1 LPDPSNLAVEDLS
14 NRRLR
19 RFGLTVAIG
28 FAILGAISA
37 YRGHTIAPK
46 ALWTLA
52 AALFVFGL
60 FLPAI
65 LKPVER
71 IWLGLATVL
80 SWINTRVI
88 LSFLFYA
95 VFAPIGLVRRLIRD
109 PLDRELHDGSR
120 SYWIRKETKPFDPK
134 SYENQF

>member
-1 LPDPSNLAVEDLS
+1 LPDRSDLAVEQRS
-14 NRRLR
+14 NRPLR

-37 YRGHTIAPK
+37 YRGHTIAPRLLW
-46 ALWTLA
+46 ALAT
-52 AALFVFGL
+52 ALFVFGL
-60 FLPAI
+60 FLPVI

-71 IWLGLATVL
+71 VWLGLATAL
-80 SWINTRVI
+80 AWINTRVI

-109 PLDRELHDGSR
+109 PLDRELHDGSA